1 MFVKIP
7 ENRLVN
13 LNNIIGVYL
22 DGEKIYFTET
32 ELDIV
37 AVFETTQQAAEA
49 FSLVEDG
56 ILLGNILVDLT
67 EVCWFQFQFQF

>member
-67 EVCWFQFQFQF
+67 EVC